1 MRDYTLVNFAD
12 AEDMAANHGLS
23 PHIESRFL
31 RSHLDSEHLGVTF
44 FRLAPG
50 FRPPFGHRHVVQEEA
65 YVITRG
71 SGRFKLGNDVVDVSE
86 GDVLR
91 VAPHV
96 MRAFEAGEDGMEII
110 AIGSDRP
117 AEGDGQMEQNWWAD

>member
-1 MRDYTLVNFAD
+1 MPDYTLVNFAD
-12 AEDMAANHGLS
+12 AEDMAASHGLS

-31 RSHLDSEHLGVTF
+31 RGRMDSEHLGVSL
-44 FRLAPG
+44 FRVAPG
-50 FRPPFGHRHVVQEEA
+50 FRPPFGHRHGMQEEA
-65 YVITRG
+65 YVITKG
-71 SGRFKLGNDVVDVSE
+71 SGRFKLGEDIVEVRE

-96 MRAFEAGEDGMEII
+96 MRGFEAGPDGIEII

-117 AEGDGQMEQNWWAD
+117 PEGDGELEPNWWVD